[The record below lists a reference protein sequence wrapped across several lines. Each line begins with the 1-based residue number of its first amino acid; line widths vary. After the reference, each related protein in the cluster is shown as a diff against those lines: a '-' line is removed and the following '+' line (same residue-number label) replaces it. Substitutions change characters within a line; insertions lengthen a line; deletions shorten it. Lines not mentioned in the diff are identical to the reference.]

1 MIQFMRRKESLQT
14 WYWMF
19 VLAVAFG
26 MTTVT
31 VQTGWQSSLLAQEAK
46 GKAKA
51 KAEEEAPEEAPAEG
65 EGEAAAE
72 EEKAPA
78 SAPPQPGRS
87 YLMWIIVA
95 SGPFGACIAIES
107 FVLVA
112 LISMNMMA
120 FRRENF
126 LPAAL
131 IESFE
136 QKINARDYQG
146 AYETAKA
153 NDSYLGKVLTAG
165 MARLS
170 KGQEEAMAGM
180 AEAGDEEAM
189 NLDHKMSYLGLIVAT
204 APMLGL
210 LGTVQGMIDSFRVI
224 AESETSPKPKELAE
238 GIMTALVTTM
248 EGLVVAIPAIFAF
261 GLFKN
266 KIGRL
271 QFEVGMVS
279 EGLMG
284 KLFASAKKP
293 AATGAAPASATSAAP
308 ANPPV

>member
-1 MIQFMRRKESLQT
+1 MSQFMRRKTSLQS
-14 WYWMF
+14 WYWMV
-19 VLAVAFG
+19 VLAIAFG

-31 VQTGWQSSLLAQEAK
+31 VQTGWQSSLLAQEEKK
-46 GKAKA
+46 GKAA
-51 KAEEEAPEEAPAEG
+51 AAEAEEEAPAEEAP
-65 EGEAAAE
+65 
-72 EEKAPA
+72 EEKAAPA
-78 SAPPQPGRS
+78 AAAPQPGRS

-146 AYETAKA
+146 AYEAAKA

-180 AEAGDEEAM
+180 TEAGDEESM
-189 NLDHKMSYLGLIVAT
+189 YLEHKMSYLGLIVAT

-266 KIGRL
+266 KIGKL

-284 KLFASAKKP
+284 KLFASAKKGP
-293 AATGAAPASATSAAP
+293 ATAGAAPASTATAAP
-308 ANPPV
+308 ASPPA

>member
-31 VQTGWQSSLLAQEAK
+31 VQTGWQNNLYAQ
-46 GKAKA
+46 GK
-51 KAEEEAPEEAPAEG
+51 KAEAEPAAEPAADEEAPAEDG
-65 EGEAAAE
+65 AAE
-72 EEKAPA
+72 EKATD

-180 AEAGDEEAM
+180 SEAGDEESM
-189 NLDHKMSYLGLIVAT
+189 NLDHKMSYIGLIVAT

-266 KIGRL
+266 KIGKL

-293 AATGAAPASATSAAP
+293 AAGAAPASATSAAP
-308 ANPPV
+308 ANPSV

>member
-1 MIQFMRRKESLQT
+1 MIQFMRRKSSLRT

-19 VLAVAFG
+19 VLALAFG

-31 VQTGWQSSLLAQEAK
+31 VQTGWQSSLLAQ
-46 GKAKA
+46 GKKDKA
-51 KAEEEAPEEAPAEG
+51 AAAEEAPEEEAPAED
-65 EGEAAAE
+65 AP
-72 EEKAPA
+72 EEKAAPA
-78 SAPPQPGRS
+78 EATPPQPGRS
-87 YLMWIIVA
+87 YLMWILIA

-112 LISMNMMA
+112 LVSMNMMA

-126 LPAAL
+126 LPAPL

-146 AYETAKA
+146 AYEAAKA

-180 AEAGDEEAM
+180 AEAGDEESM
-189 NLDHKMSYLGLIVAT
+189 YLEHKMSYLGLIVAT

-266 KIGRL
+266 KIGKL

-284 KLFASAKKP
+284 KLFASAKKGP
-293 AATGAAPASATSAAP
+293 ATAAGAAPASATGAAPASPSA
-308 ANPPV
+308 

>member
-1 MIQFMRRKESLQT
+1 MFQFMRRKASLQT
-14 WYWMF
+14 WYWMV
-19 VLAVAFG
+19 VLAIAFG
-26 MTTVT
+26 MTSVT
-31 VQTGWQSSLLAQEAK
+31 VQSGWQNSLLAQDKKAAKEDAAEEAP
-46 GKAKA
+46 
-51 KAEEEAPEEAPAEG
+51 AEEEAPADEG
-65 EGEAAAE
+65 S
-72 EEKAPA
+72 EEKAAPA

-87 YLMWIIVA
+87 YLMWIIIA

-126 LPAAL
+126 LPASL

-136 QKINARDYQG
+136 AKINARDYQG

-180 AEAGDEEAM
+180 QEAGDEESM
-189 NLDHKMSYLGLIVAT
+189 YLEHKMSYIGLIVAT

-266 KIGRL
+266 KIGKL

-284 KLFASAKKP
+284 KLFASAKKGP
-293 AATGAAPASATSAAP
+293 AAPAAATPAAP
-308 ANPPV
+308 ANPSA

>member
-1 MIQFMRRKESLQT
+1 MSQFMRGKAKLQS
-14 WYWMF
+14 WYWLV
-19 VLAVAFG
+19 VLAIAWG
-26 MTTVT
+26 LTTVT
-31 VQTGWQSSLLAQEAK
+31 VQTGWESRLLAQDKMEPEA
-46 GKAKA
+46 
-51 KAEEEAPEEAPAEG
+51 EAPAEG
-65 EGEAAAE
+65 AAAE
-72 EEKAPA
+72 PAAAAAPA
-78 SAPPQPGRS
+78 AAETPPAAEAAQPRRS

-112 LISMNMMA
+112 LISMNLMQ

-126 LPAAL
+126 LPATL
-131 IESFE
+131 IEEFE
-136 QKINARDYQG
+136 QKVNARDYQG
-146 AYETAKA
+146 AYEVAKV

-180 AEAGDEEAM
+180 VEAGEEESM
-189 NLDHKMSYLGLIVAT
+189 YLEHKMSYLGLIVTT

-266 KIGRL
+266 KINKL
-271 QFEVGMVS
+271 QFEVGIVS

-284 KLFASAKKP
+284 KLFSSAKKG
-293 AATGAAPASATSAAP
+293 AAGSASVASTAPASAP
-308 ANPPV
+308 L

>member
-1 MIQFMRRKESLQT
+1 MV
-14 WYWMF
+14 
-19 VLAVAFG
+19 VLALAFG
-26 MTTVT
+26 LTNVAMESG
-31 VQTGWQSSLLAQEAK
+31 GWNSLMAQDEADAESK
-46 GKAKA
+46 DTKSADKA
-51 KAEEEAPEEAPAEG
+51 AEPAPER
-65 EGEAAAE
+65 
-72 EEKAPA
+72 
-78 SAPPQPGRS
+78 RS
-87 YLMWIIVA
+87 YLMWIMIA

-107 FVLVA
+107 FTLVA
-112 LISMNMMA
+112 LIAMNIMQ
-120 FRRENF
+120 FRRDNF

-131 IESFE
+131 IEAFE
-136 QKINARDYQG
+136 QKIAARDYQG
-146 AYETAKA
+146 AYEAAKA

-170 KGQEEAMAGM
+170 KGQEEAMTGM
-180 AEAGDEEAM
+180 QEAGDEESM
-189 NLDHKMSYLGLIVAT
+189 HLEHKMSYIGLIVAT

-266 KIGRL
+266 KIGKL

-279 EGLMG
+279 EGLMS
-284 KLFASAKKP
+284 KLFASAKKGGSAP
-293 AATGAAPASATSAAP
+293 AAASAAAP
-308 ANPPV
+308 ANPSV

>member
-1 MIQFMRRKESLQT
+1 MAQLMRRKSVGLTT
-14 WYWMF
+14 WYWMV
-19 VLAVAFG
+19 VLAIAFG

-31 VQTGWQSSLLAQEAK
+31 VQSGWQNRLLAQDK
-46 GKAKA
+46 DA
-51 KAEEEAPEEAPAEG
+51 KAEEPAPDEAATEEGGGEEA
-65 EGEAAAE
+65 
-72 EEKAPA
+72 APA
-78 SAPPQPGRS
+78 ATPPQPGRS

-112 LISMNMMA
+112 LIAMNIMN
-120 FRRENF
+120 FRRDNF

-136 QKINARDYQG
+136 QKIAARDYQG

-153 NDSYLGKVLTAG
+153 SDSYLGKVLTAG

-180 AEAGDEEAM
+180 QEAGDEESM
-189 NLDHKMSYLGLIVAT
+189 YLEHKMSYIGLIVAT

-248 EGLVVAIPAIFAF
+248 EGLTVAIPAIFAF

-266 KIGRL
+266 KIGKL
-271 QFEVGMVS
+271 QFEVGVVS
-279 EGLMG
+279 EGLMS
-284 KLFASAKKP
+284 KLFASAKKG
-293 AATGAAPASATSAAP
+293 GAAPASAATAAP
-308 ANPPV
+308 ANPST

>member
-31 VQTGWQSSLLAQEAK
+31 VQTGWQNNLYAQ
-46 GKAKA
+46 GKKA
-51 KAEEEAPEEAPAEG
+51 KAEAEPEA
-65 EGEAAAE
+65 EAAAE
-72 EEKAPA
+72 EEAPAEDAPAEEKA
-78 SAPPQPGRS
+78 SAPAPQPGRS

-153 NDSYLGKVLTAG
+153 NDSFLGKVLTAG

-180 AEAGDEEAM
+180 SEAGDEESM
-189 NLDHKMSYLGLIVAT
+189 HLDHKLSYIGLIIAT

-248 EGLVVAIPAIFAF
+248 EGLTVAIPAVFAF

-266 KIGRL
+266 KVGRL

-293 AATGAAPASATSAAP
+293 ATGAAPAAATGAAPATPS
-308 ANPPV
+308 V

>member
-1 MIQFMRRKESLQT
+1 MYQHMRQKAGLRT
-14 WYWMF
+14 WYWMV
-19 VLAVAFG
+19 VLAIAFG

-31 VQTGWQSSLLAQEAK
+31 LQSGWQASLLAQD
-46 GKAKA
+46 AKA
-51 KAEEEAPEEAPAEG
+51 KKAEPAAPADAAADEEPAAEEGAADETAEAPA
-65 EGEAAAE
+65 
-72 EEKAPA
+72 
-78 SAPPQPGRS
+78 APPQPGRS
-87 YLMWIIVA
+87 YLMWILVA

-112 LISMNMMA
+112 LIAMNTMN

-131 IESFE
+131 IEAFE
-136 QKINARDYQG
+136 QKINARDFQG
-146 AYETAKA
+146 CYETAKA

-165 MARLS
+165 MTRLS
-170 KGQEEAMAGM
+170 KGQEEVMAGM
-180 AEAGDEEAM
+180 QEAGDEESM
-189 NLDHKMSYLGLIVAT
+189 YLEHKMSYIGLIVAT

-266 KIGRL
+266 KIGKL

-284 KLFASAKKP
+284 KLFAAAKKGTAP
-293 AATGAAPASATSAAP
+293 AASASGAAPASPS
-308 ANPPV
+308 V

>member
-1 MIQFMRRKESLQT
+1 MAQLMRRNARGMQM
-14 WYWMF
+14 WYWMV
-19 VLAVAFG
+19 VLALAVG

-31 VQTGWQSSLLAQEAK
+31 VQTGWQANQLLAQDK
-46 GKAKA
+46 KAA
-51 KAEEEAPEEAPAEG
+51 AEAEEEATEEEGTEEEAG
-65 EGEAAAE
+65 ESA
-72 EEKAPA
+72 APA
-78 SAPPQPGRS
+78 PAQPGRS
-87 YLMWIIVA
+87 YLMWIIIA

-107 FVLVA
+107 FILVA
-112 LISMNMMA
+112 LISMNIMQ

-136 QKINARDYQG
+136 QKIAARDYQG
-146 AYETAKA
+146 AYESAKG
-153 NDSYLGKVLTAG
+153 NDSFLGRVLTAG

-180 AEAGDEEAM
+180 TEAGDEESM
-189 NLDHKMSYLGLIVAT
+189 NLEHKLSYIGLIVAT

-248 EGLVVAIPAIFAF
+248 EGLTVAIPAVFAF

-266 KIGRL
+266 KIARL
-271 QFEVGMVS
+271 TFEVGMVS
-279 EGLMG
+279 EGLMS
-284 KLFASAKKP
+284 KLFASAKAKP
-293 AATGAAPASATSAAP
+293 AAGAAPTAAAP
-308 ANPPV
+308 AIPER

>member
-1 MIQFMRRKESLQT
+1 MRRKAGLRT
-14 WYWMF
+14 WYWM
-19 VLAVAFG
+19 VILALACG
-26 MTTVT
+26 MTSVT
-31 VQTGWQSSLLAQEAK
+31 VQTGWQTGLLAQDAK
-46 GKAKA
+46 GKKAAKE
-51 KAEEEAPEEAPAEG
+51 AEPEPAADDAAPAE
-65 EGEAAAE
+65 EKADDKPVEAA
-72 EEKAPA
+72 K
-78 SAPPQPGRS
+78 PGRS
-87 YLMWIIVA
+87 YLMWILVA

-112 LISMNMMA
+112 LIAMNAMN
-120 FRRENF
+120 FRRDNF
-126 LPAAL
+126 LPATL
-131 IESFE
+131 IEAFE

-146 AYETAKA
+146 AYETAKG

-180 AEAGDEEAM
+180 QEAGDEESM
-189 NLDHKMSYLGLIVAT
+189 YLEHKMSYIGLIVAT

-248 EGLVVAIPAIFAF
+248 EGLTVAIPAIFAF

-266 KIGRL
+266 KIGKL

-284 KLFASAKKP
+284 KLFASAKKGGS
-293 AATGAAPASATSAAP
+293 AAASATGAAPASPSI
-308 ANPPV
+308 

>member
-1 MIQFMRRKESLQT
+1 MIQFMRRKDSLQT

-31 VQTGWQSSLLAQEAK
+31 VQTGWQSSLYAQ
-46 GKAKA
+46 GKKDKAAKA
-51 KAEEEAPEEAPAEG
+51 EEAPAEEEAAPA
-65 EGEAAAE
+65 EGEEAPAEEKPAAA
-72 EEKAPA
+72 
-78 SAPPQPGRS
+78 APPQPGRS

-95 SGPFGACIAIES
+95 SGPFGACIAVES

-112 LISMNMMA
+112 LISMNFMA

-180 AEAGDEEAM
+180 AEAGDEESM
-189 NLDHKMSYLGLIVAT
+189 YLEHKMSYLGLIVAT

-266 KIGRL
+266 KIGKL

-293 AATGAAPASATSAAP
+293 ATGAAPASATSAAP
-308 ANPPV
+308 ANPST

>member
-1 MIQFMRRKESLQT
+1 MAQLMRRKSVGLTT
-14 WYWMF
+14 WYWMI

-31 VQTGWQSSLLAQEAK
+31 VQTGWQNQLLAQDK
-46 GKAKA
+46 KA
-51 KAEEEAPEEAPAEG
+51 KAEDAAAEAD
-65 EGEAAAE
+65 AAAE
-72 EEKAPA
+72 EPA
-78 SAPPQPGRS
+78 ADEGAAEEAKPAAPPQPGRS

-107 FVLVA
+107 LTLVA
-112 LISMNMMA
+112 LIAMNMMN
-120 FRRENF
+120 FRRDNF
-126 LPAAL
+126 LPASL

-136 QKINARDYQG
+136 QKIAARDYQG

-153 NDSYLGKVLTAG
+153 SDSYLGKVLTAG

-180 AEAGDEEAM
+180 QEAGDEESM
-189 NLDHKMSYLGLIVAT
+189 YLEHKMSYIGLIVAT

-266 KIGRL
+266 KIGKL
-271 QFEVGMVS
+271 QFEVGVVS
-279 EGLMG
+279 EGLMS
-284 KLFASAKKP
+284 KLFASAKKGGTSP
-293 AATGAAPASATSAAP
+293 ASAAGAAPASPAT
-308 ANPPV
+308 

>member
-1 MIQFMRRKESLQT
+1 MVQNMRSNESGMRV
-14 WYWMF
+14 WYWMV
-19 VLAVAFG
+19 VLALAFG
-26 MTTVT
+26 LTNVAMES
-31 VQTGWQSSLLAQEAK
+31 GWRNTLQAQEDAE
-46 GKAKA
+46 
-51 KAEEEAPEEAPAEG
+51 AEEKETKT
-65 EGEAAAE
+65 
-72 EEKAPA
+72 EEKKADEPV
-78 SAPPQPGRS
+78 QRRS
-87 YLMWIIVA
+87 YLMWIIIA

-112 LISMNMMA
+112 LIAMNIMQ
-120 FRRENF
+120 FRRDNF

-131 IESFE
+131 IEAFE
-136 QKINARDYQG
+136 QKIAARDYQG

-170 KGQEEAMAGM
+170 KGQEEAMTGM
-180 AEAGDEEAM
+180 QEAGDEESM
-189 NLDHKMSYLGLIVAT
+189 NLEHKMSYIGLIVAT

-248 EGLVVAIPAIFAF
+248 EGLTVAIPAIFAF

-279 EGLMG
+279 EGLMN
-284 KLFASAKKP
+284 KLFASAKK
-293 AATGAAPASATSAAP
+293 GGSAPASASAAAP
-308 ANPPV
+308 ATPSV

>member
-1 MIQFMRRKESLQT
+1 MAQLMRRKSVGLTT
-14 WYWMF
+14 WYWMV
-19 VLAVAFG
+19 VLAIAFG

-31 VQTGWQSSLLAQEAK
+31 VQSGWQNRLLAQEKK
-46 GKAKA
+46 G
-51 KAEEEAPEEAPAEG
+51 ED
-65 EGEAAAE
+65 EAAAE
-72 EEKAPA
+72 PEAAADEGATEEDSAPA
-78 SAPPQPGRS
+78 SAPQPGRS

-112 LISMNMMA
+112 LISMNIMN
-120 FRRENF
+120 FRRDNF

-136 QKINARDYQG
+136 QKIAARDYQG

-153 NDSYLGKVLTAG
+153 SDSYLGKVLTAG

-170 KGQEEAMAGM
+170 KGQEDAMAGM
-180 AEAGDEEAM
+180 QEAGDEESM
-189 NLDHKMSYLGLIVAT
+189 YLEHKMSYIGLIVAT

-248 EGLVVAIPAIFAF
+248 EGLTVAIPAVFAF

-266 KIGRL
+266 KIGKL
-271 QFEVGMVS
+271 QFEVGVVS
-279 EGLMG
+279 EGLMN
-284 KLFASAKKP
+284 KLFASAKKG
-293 AATGAAPASATSAAP
+293 GAAPASAASAAP
-308 ANPPV
+308 ANPST

>member
-1 MIQFMRRKESLQT
+1 MFQLMRRKADGLRT
-14 WYWMF
+14 WYWMV

-31 VQTGWQSSLLAQEAK
+31 VQTGRQNNLLAQE
-46 GKAKA
+46 GKKKA
-51 KAEEEAPEEAPAEG
+51 DAEPAAE
-65 EGEAAAE
+65 EAAAE
-72 EEKAPA
+72 EESGAEEKTDAAPA
-78 SAPPQPGRS
+78 APPQPGRS

-112 LISMNMMA
+112 LVSMNMMQ

-131 IESFE
+131 IETFE
-136 QKINARDYQG
+136 AKINAKDYQG

-180 AEAGDEEAM
+180 QEAGDEEAM
-189 NLDHKMSYLGLIVAT
+189 YLDHKMSYIGLIVAT

-248 EGLVVAIPAIFAF
+248 EGLVVAIPAVFAF

-266 KIGRL
+266 KIGKL

-293 AATGAAPASATSAAP
+293 AAAPPASATSAAP
-308 ANPPV
+308 ANPSV

>member
-1 MIQFMRRKESLQT
+1 MFQLMRRKADGLRT
-14 WYWMF
+14 WYWMV

-31 VQTGWQSSLLAQEAK
+31 VQTGRQNSLLAQEGNK
-46 GKAKA
+46 KAA
-51 KAEEEAPEEAPAEG
+51 AEPEAAEEAAPAEEEGG
-65 EGEAAAE
+65 EGQSETAAAT
-72 EEKAPA
+72 
-78 SAPPQPGRS
+78 PPQPGRS
-87 YLMWIIVA
+87 YLMWIIIA

-112 LISMNMMA
+112 LVSMNMMQ

-131 IESFE
+131 IETFE
-136 QKINARDYQG
+136 AKINAKDYQG

-180 AEAGDEEAM
+180 QEAGDEESM
-189 NLDHKMSYLGLIVAT
+189 YLDHKMSYIGLIVAT

-248 EGLVVAIPAIFAF
+248 EGLVVAIPAVFAF

-266 KIGRL
+266 KLGKL

-279 EGLMG
+279 EGLMN

-293 AATGAAPASATSAAP
+293 AGAPPASATSAAP
-308 ANPPV
+308 ANPSV

>member
-1 MIQFMRRKESLQT
+1 MAQLMRRKSVGLTT
-14 WYWMF
+14 WYWMV
-19 VLAVAFG
+19 VLAIAFG

-31 VQTGWQSSLLAQEAK
+31 VQSGWQNRLLAQDK
-46 GKAKA
+46 DA
-51 KAEEEAPEEAPAEG
+51 KAEEPAPDEAATEEGAPEEA
-65 EGEAAAE
+65 
-72 EEKAPA
+72 APA
-78 SAPPQPGRS
+78 AAPPQPGRS

-107 FVLVA
+107 FTLVA
-112 LISMNMMA
+112 LIAMNIMN
-120 FRRENF
+120 FRRDNF
-126 LPAAL
+126 LPASL

-136 QKINARDYQG
+136 QKIAARDYQG

-153 NDSYLGKVLTAG
+153 SDSYLGKVLTAG

-180 AEAGDEEAM
+180 QEAGDEESM
-189 NLDHKMSYLGLIVAT
+189 YLEHKMSYIGLIVAT

-266 KIGRL
+266 KIGKL
-271 QFEVGMVS
+271 QFEVGVVS
-279 EGLMG
+279 EGLMS
-284 KLFASAKKP
+284 KLFASAKKG
-293 AATGAAPASATSAAP
+293 GAAPASAATAAP
-308 ANPPV
+308 ANPST